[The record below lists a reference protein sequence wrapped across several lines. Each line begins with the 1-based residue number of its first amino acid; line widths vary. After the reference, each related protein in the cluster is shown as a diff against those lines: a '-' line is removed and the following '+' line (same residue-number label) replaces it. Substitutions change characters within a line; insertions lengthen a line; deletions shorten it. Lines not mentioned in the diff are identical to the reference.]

1 LSLMAIKLPRNTG
14 AFKKMT
20 RSYWFFFS
28 LIMIAGLSYDAFRNF
43 NYTRIELAKAKAY
56 KCECSNEQQQSKQET
71 VVR

>member
-1 LSLMAIKLPRNTG
+1 
-14 AFKKMT
+14 MT